1 MPVAALWRDR
11 DYRPK
16 ETKMRIPPDFPV
28 GPLIVLVAAAFWVP
42 LVPDAEGQTSAAAER
57 AALEARQSGPGRI
70 GRIDGPGPFAG
81 LDDVGVI
88 TPPRLGGEQRFTVQG
103 TARAERLPP
112 AGSNLPRFPP
122 ADAADLDGIFR
133 WRFVGEH
140 GFDLTA
146 SSMAFSN
153 DADCD
158 GSPELL
164 IGARRWNR
172 PRSDRYNIPGAAYL
186 VSMADVAAADAVDGT
201 ADGVVDLGLVAAQP
215 RSWKLTGHGHQYVG
229 WSVAA
234 GGDVDGDGC
243 GELLIGAR
251 ADGNFTG
258 AAYVVSASDLPAAD
272 AADGT
277 RDGVVEIRRVAN
289 QPNSWELTG
298 EARSD
303 NAGESVTFAGD
314 VNGDRRADLL
324 IGAYAYGDDDNRDD
338 NRGAAYL
345 LSGAAL
351 ESADAADGD
360 IDGRIALASVAT
372 QPDSWKLVGEISNRA
387 GASLATANL
396 DSDGKSDLVVAA
408 AGERI
413 SGRADVR
420 GGAVYLLAASDLSVI
435 DNADGLSDSVIDL
448 GNVTRGAASWK
459 LIGDFEGHI
468 GISGVTAG
476 DFDGNG
482 VDSVVVSNHE
492 YKSGARYPDVRVV
505 SVVSVADLPS
515 ADAADGTEDSIV
527 TLNRTL
533 AGTNSF
539 RLVWEGASSRLSV
552 SSGFKIDG
560 DDLDDLLVGNED
572 AMGGGCHPEGG
583 FINPGV
589 VVVLSGGRLHMADA
603 ADGAADSVVDLSA
616 LPLGDGFWKFIG
628 GTFDRLGIT
637 TGAGDLD
644 GDGKSDPILGSY
656 IGIVPYADC
665 GSTTG
670 PGSVFVM
677 SNTDMAAADAVDGE
691 RNGEIHLDA
700 LGVPWQAASAPIVVA
715 RFDDRVSVVVAPH
728 FLDYFIYPDTLIK
741 AFQEQYGDVVDFLV
755 VVLNLPANDPRYDWA
770 GTYTDLR
777 QSVSGI
783 GKRVFGF
790 NVYGQNLKG
799 RITLSHFNLGH
810 FPDLLRHEI
819 MHAWAAFVVD
829 AGRPHW
835 GFSSANGVLGGFDP
849 EQLVSLGGGRYT
861 AGRFNLNGN
870 DDRPY
875 SPIELYLAGFV
886 PPTEVPDLLVA
897 TDGKWLDEY
906 DGSGNRIFT
915 ASDVETWSIERIV
928 QRYGLRVPDWR
939 EAQRRFRAAALLI
952 VDDASGAEGT
962 ARELSEALRRFSVAG
977 PDGDDASWNFWETT
991 GGRATLRTGPNRAPM
1006 AAGVLPDRTLAVDGL
1021 LVLDVRA
1028 AFADPDGDP
1037 LVYTGASS
1045 APQVVAVTV
1054 SGAQMRLRGVT
1065 EGAATIEVTATD
1077 PDGLSAARRF
1087 AATVTTSPPFTDD
1100 PIVPGVTP
1108 VRAVHFTELRSRIDS
1123 LRLAAGLT
1131 PFAWTDPV
1139 LQAGETPVRLVHLL
1153 ELRQALGAAYQAASR
1168 TPPRWIDAAPAAGAT
1183 PIRAAHL
1190 TELRAAV
1197 VALE

>member
-1 MPVAALWRDR
+1 
-11 DYRPK
+11 
-16 ETKMRIPPDFPV
+16 MRIPPDFPV

-42 LVPDAEGQTSAAAER
+42 LLAPDAEGQDGAAADR
-57 AALEARQSGPGRI
+57 VSLEARQSGPGRI
-70 GRIDGPGPFAG
+70 DGPGHFAG
-81 LDDVGVI
+81 LDDI
-88 TPPRLGGEQRFTVQG
+88 YHSPRLGGEQRFTVQG

-112 AGSNLPRFPP
+112 AGSDLPRFPP

-140 GFDLTA
+140 EASRTA
-146 SSMAFSN
+146 WSMAFSN

-164 IGARRWNR
+164 IGAPSWHR
-172 PRSDRYNIPGAAYL
+172 PRSDRANTPGAAYL

-215 RSWKLTGHGHQYVG
+215 RSWKLTGHGLHYVG
-229 WSVAA
+229 VSVAA

-251 ADGNFTG
+251 ADGYFTG

-298 EARSD
+298 EAGVD
-303 NAGESVTFAGD
+303 NAGRSVTFAGD

-324 IGAYAYGDDDNRDD
+324 IGALFYGDD

-351 ESADAADGD
+351 GSADAADGD

-372 QPDSWKLVGEISNRA
+372 QPDSWKLVGESAKDLA
-387 GASLATANL
+387 GSRLATANL

-408 AGERI
+408 SVEWD
-413 SGRADVR
+413 SGRADAR
-420 GGAVYLLAASDLSVI
+420 GAVYLLAASDLSVI
-435 DNADGLSDSVIDL
+435 DSADGRSDSVLDL

-459 LIGDFEGHI
+459 LIGDFEDHHH
-468 GISGVTAG
+468 GISGVTVG

-482 VDSVVVSNHE
+482 VDSVVVSNAVSE
-492 YKSGARYPDVRVV
+492 SGARDPDVF
-505 SVVSVADLPS
+505 VVSVADLPS
-515 ADAADGTEDSIV
+515 ADVADGTEDSIV

-539 RLVWEGASSRLSV
+539 RLVWEGAWPSLDV
-552 SSGFKIDG
+552 SSGFDIDG
-560 DDLDDLLVGNED
+560 DDLDDLLVGHD
-572 AMGGGCHPEGG
+572 SAMGGGCHPEGG
-583 FINPGV
+583 YLSPGV

-603 ADGAADSVVDLSA
+603 ADGAVDSVVDLSA

-628 GTFDRLGIT
+628 GTFDRLGTT

-656 IGIVPYADC
+656 IGNVPYADC
-665 GSTTG
+665 GSAVG
-670 PGSVFVM
+670 PGHVFVM

-700 LGVPWQAASAPIVVA
+700 LGVPWQAASDPIVVA
-715 RFDDRVSVVVAPH
+715 RFDDRVSVVVAPR
-728 FLDYFIYPDTLIK
+728 FLDYDIDTDTLIK

-755 VVLNLPANDPRYDWA
+755 VVLNLPVYYPRYDYA
-770 GTYTDLR
+770 GRYSDVR

-799 RITLSHFNLGH
+799 IITLPYFNLGH
-810 FPDLLRHEI
+810 FPNVLRHEI

-849 EQLVSLGGGRYT
+849 GQLVSLGGGRYT
-861 AGRFNLNGN
+861 AGRFNPNDN

-886 PPTEVPDLLVA
+886 PPTEVPDLRVA
-897 TDGKWLDEY
+897 TDGKWSDEY

-991 GGRATLRTGPNRAPM
+991 GGRATLRTDPNRAPM

-1021 LVLDVRA
+1021 LVLDLAA
-1028 AFADPDGDP
+1028 AFADPNGDL

-1065 EGAATIEVTATD
+1065 EGTATIEVTATD

-1108 VRAVHFTELRSRIDS
+1108 IQAVHFTELRGRIDGQ
-1123 LRLAAGLT
+1123 RRRAGLAS
-1131 PFAWTDPV
+1131 FGWTDAV
-1139 LQAGETPVRLVHLL
+1139 LEGGGVTPVRLLHLV
-1153 ELRQALGAAYQAASR
+1153 ELRAALEEVYSASGRAA
-1168 TPPRWIDAAPAAGAT
+1168 PRWTDASPAAGET

-1197 VALE
+1197 VALEGEPSR